1 MIIINYKQIKNYEIL
16 DIIRQNLNILPEF
29 KDMNLKQ
36 YLHLTFPRGLRNDY
50 KFDSLKSFIDF
61 WNNFTTKHLVHNRNS
76 NILFFVFKITPELI
90 LDLNIYNK
98 DIDVVLQL
106 DNMKKFVGE
115 RPIIDLS
122 NYLSL

>member
-1 MIIINYKQIKNYEIL
+1 MIIINYKQIRNYKIL

-29 KDMNLKQ
+29 KNMNLKQ
-36 YLHLTFPRGLRNDY
+36 FLHLAFPGGLRNDY
-50 KFDSLKSFIDF
+50 KFASLKSFIDF
-61 WNNFTTKHLVHNRNS
+61 WNNFTTEHLSQYINS

-98 DIDVVLQL
+98 DIDIVLQL